1 MEKIVD
7 YFGSAFLA
15 MTALPVLKLFV
26 SSMQSGGAIYN
37 IVVNYLSTI
46 CG

>member
-1 MEKIVD
+1 MEKIVE

-26 SSMQSGGAIYN
+26 SSMQSGGAIYTQAKADLL
-37 IVVNYLSTI
+37 V
-46 CG
+46 

>member
-1 MEKIVD
+1 MEKIVE
-7 YFGSAFLA
+7 YFGSVFLA